1 MGKMP
6 LGRSSLTSGSAAAS
20 ASPPA
25 VTSRLMAVKSR
36 LVPIPCVVALVIAAT
51 ACATP
56 GPSPVASAAAS
67 LPVAASPATSASSA
81 PPTPSSAATPSAAPA
96 SAGDVGWTKVAIP
109 DPGTFF
115 SDIAVMPSGLAIVG
129 LGGAAAQVP
138 LAWTSTDGTTWSPER
153 PGGDGRT
160 PTSAV
165 PWGDRLLVV
174 GAGGTGRCAHPA
186 ALDSWMR
193 DARGT
198 WTEAPWSDDFCVG
211 GSGAAAV
218 AADHAVLVGV
228 GSGDVPFVW
237 RTADGLR
244 WKASPIGAGAIAP
257 MAAANLRGT
266 DLVFG
271 TGASGAWLSRSPDG
285 STWSPL
291 EPLGTSPDPVVF
303 AAVPLG
309 ARLAVIVRD
318 QGHAVGTMLTDDGVH
333 WTSVL
338 AKGLDGDTLARV
350 VAVDGGLVALG
361 GDDTGARAWAS
372 IDGETWR
379 TVAVPADAAT
389 LTGAAVFDGRA
400 WLSGQ
405 AQAGDVAAAAAW
417 VAPVAAFRR

>member
-1 MGKMP
+1 
-6 LGRSSLTSGSAAAS
+6 
-20 ASPPA
+20 
-25 VTSRLMAVKSR
+25 MAVRSR
-36 LVPIPCVVALVIAAT
+36 LVPTLCLVAALDRRNGMRHAGAASDRVGSGEP
-51 ACATP
+51 A
-56 GPSPVASAAAS
+56 GGLRVPSPLGRFRRPHPSAA
-67 LPVAASPATSASSA
+67 PTS
-81 PPTPSSAATPSAAPA
+81 SAAPA
-96 SAGDVGWTKVAIP
+96 SPADVGWTPVAIP
-109 DPGTFF
+109 KPGTSFT
-115 SDIAVMPSGLAIVG
+115 DIAVMPSGLAIVG
-129 LGGAAAQVP
+129 LGGAAGQLP
-138 LAWTSTDGTTWSPER
+138 LAWTSTDGTTWSPEQ

-193 DARGT
+193 DARGA
-198 WTEAPWSDDFCVG
+198 WAEAPWSDDFCVG

-218 AADHAVLVGV
+218 ASDHALLVGV

-237 RTADGLR
+237 RSADGLR

-257 MAAANLRGT
+257 MAAALAGGT

-271 TGASGAWLSRSPDG
+271 TGASGAWVSRSPDG
-285 STWSPL
+285 ATWSPL
-291 EPLGTSPDPVVF
+291 EPLGASPDLVVV

-309 ARLAVIVRD
+309 ARLAVVVRD
-318 QGHAVGTMLTDDGVH
+318 QSHAVGTLLTDDGVH

-361 GDDTGARAWAS
+361 GDASGARAWAS

-379 TVAVPADAAT
+379 TVAVPTGTGDAHGCRGLRWAR
-389 LTGAAVFDGRA
+389 LAERPGPG
-400 WLSGQ
+400 G
-405 AQAGDVAAAAAW
+405 
-417 VAPVAAFRR
+417 